1 MRRLS
6 SLMLGMLL
14 GVSVSMDA
22 SAGAAD
28 TPPDSP
34 ETIHVNAIRNPEVR
48 KYSAIVAGLDAFE
61 RGHRMA
67 PAADV
72 LRFRVERRAWTD
84 KTPKPGEAPLALRL
98 EGKDGFVL
106 PLTLNDAVETIVPRS
121 SAALAADSELVLNR
135 KRRMVRVTPL
145 VRSPGLP
152 DNVRRLGDLRL
163 ECQVMVA
170 IGKEELG
177 LMRTLF
183 VNSVL
188 LTPNWCSF
196 FKAER
201 DGFPFEAP
209 ERLARATLREGDRT
223 KDLPVEGRSFRTA
236 MNDPDWSDEA
246 LIELAFEPVTGT
258 AGETPRTAP

>member
-1 MRRLS
+1 MRAFS
-6 SLMLGMLL
+6 ILMLAILF
-14 GVSVSMDA
+14 GVNVSA
-22 SAGAAD
+22 SAAD

-34 ETIHVNAIRNPEVR
+34 ESIHVNAIRKPEVR
-48 KYSAIVAGLDAFE
+48 KYTAIVAGLDAFE
-61 RGHRMA
+61 RHHSMA
-67 PAADV
+67 PKAEA

-84 KTPKPGEAPLALRL
+84 NTPRPGEAPLVLRL
-98 EGKDGFVL
+98 EGKDDFVL
-106 PLTLNDAVETIVPRS
+106 PLALNDAFETIVPRS

-135 KRRMVRVTPL
+135 KRRMYRVTPL

-152 DNVRRLGDLRL
+152 ENVRRLGDLRL
-163 ECQVMVA
+163 ECHVMVA

-196 FKAER
+196 FNAER
-201 DGFPFEAP
+201 DGFQFDTPAT
-209 ERLARATLREGDRT
+209 LSRATLREGDRT

-236 MNDPDWSDEA
+236 MSDPDWSDDA

-258 AGETPRTAP
+258 AGETPRTGP

>member
-1 MRRLS
+1 MRAFS
-6 SLMLGMLL
+6 ILMLAMLL
-14 GVSVSMDA
+14 GVNVSA
-22 SAGAAD
+22 SAAD

-34 ETIHVNAIRNPEVR
+34 DSIHVNAIRKPEVR
-48 KYSAIVAGLDAFE
+48 KYMAIVAGLDAFE
-61 RGHRMA
+61 RHHRMA
-67 PAADV
+67 PNAEA

-106 PLTLNDAVETIVPRS
+106 PLTLNDAFETIVPRS

-135 KRRMVRVTPL
+135 KRRMYRVTPL

-152 DNVRRLGDLRL
+152 ENVRRLGDLRL
-163 ECQVMVA
+163 ECHVMVA

-188 LTPNWCSF
+188 LTPNWCNF
-196 FKAER
+196 FNAER
-201 DGFPFEAP
+201 EGFQFDTPAT
-209 ERLARATLREGDRT
+209 LARATMREGDRT
-223 KDLPVEGRSFRTA
+223 KDLPVEERNFRVA
-236 MNDPDWSDEA
+236 LNDPDWSDDA

-258 AGETPRTAP
+258 AGETPRTGP

>member
-1 MRRLS
+1 MRLHVI
-6 SLMLGMLL
+6 LMLGMLASIN
-14 GVSVSMDA
+14 VSA
-22 SAGAAD
+22 SAAD

-34 ETIHVNAIRNPEVR
+34 ESIHVNAIRKPEVR
-48 KYSAIVAGLDAFE
+48 KYTAIVAGLDAFE
-61 RGHRMA
+61 RHHRMA
-67 PAADV
+67 PNADA

-98 EGKDGFVL
+98 EGKDDFVL
-106 PLTLNDAVETIVPRS
+106 PLTLNDAFETIVPRS
-121 SAALAADSELVLNR
+121 SAALAADGELVLNR
-135 KRRMVRVTPL
+135 KRRLYRVTPL

-152 DNVRRLGDLRL
+152 ENVRRLGDLRL
-163 ECQVMVA
+163 ECHVMVA

-196 FKAER
+196 FNAER
-201 DGFPFEAP
+201 EGFQFDTPAI
-209 ERLARATLREGDRT
+209 LARATLREGDRT
-223 KDLPVEGRSFRTA
+223 KELQVEGHSFRTA
-236 MNDPDWSDEA
+236 MNDPDWSDDA

-258 AGETPRTAP
+258 AGEMPRTGP

>member
-1 MRRLS
+1 MRAFS
-6 SLMLGMLL
+6 ILMLAMLL
-14 GVSVSMDA
+14 GVNVSA
-22 SAGAAD
+22 SAAD

-34 ETIHVNAIRNPEVR
+34 ETIHVNAIRKPEVR
-48 KYSAIVAGLDAFE
+48 KYTAIVAGLDAFE
-61 RGHRMA
+61 RHHRMA
-67 PAADV
+67 PNAEA

-98 EGKDGFVL
+98 AGRDDFVL
-106 PLTLNDAVETIVPRS
+106 PLVLNDAFETIVPRS

-135 KRRMVRVTPL
+135 KRRLYRVTPL

-152 DNVRRLGDLRL
+152 ENVRRLGDLRL
-163 ECQVMVA
+163 ECHVMVA

-196 FKAER
+196 FNAER
-201 DGFPFEAP
+201 EGFQFDTPAP
-209 ERLARATLREGDRT
+209 LARATLREGERT
-223 KDLPVEGRSFRTA
+223 KDLLVEERNFRVA
-236 MNDPDWSDEA
+236 LNDPDWSDDA

-258 AGETPRTAP
+258 AGETPRTGP

>member
-1 MRRLS
+1 MRLHVI
-6 SLMLGMLL
+6 LMLGMLASIN
-14 GVSVSMDA
+14 VSA
-22 SAGAAD
+22 SAAD

-34 ETIHVNAIRNPEVR
+34 ESIHVNAIRKPEVR
-48 KYSAIVAGLDAFE
+48 KYTAIVAGLDAFE
-61 RGHRMA
+61 RHHRMA
-67 PAADV
+67 PNAEA
-72 LRFRVERRAWTD
+72 LHFRVERRAWTD

-106 PLTLNDAVETIVPRS
+106 PLALNDAHETIVPRS

-135 KRRMVRVTPL
+135 KRRMYRVTPL

-152 DNVRRLGDLRL
+152 ENVRRLGDLRL
-163 ECQVMVA
+163 ECHVMVA

-188 LTPNWCSF
+188 LTPNWCNF
-196 FKAER
+196 FNAER
-201 DGFPFEAP
+201 DGFQFDTPAT
-209 ERLARATLREGDRT
+209 LARATLREGDRT
-223 KDLPVEGRSFRTA
+223 KDLQVEGQSFRTA
-236 MNDPDWSDEA
+236 MNDPDWSDDA

-258 AGETPRTAP
+258 AGETPRTGP

>member
-1 MRRLS
+1 MRLPS
-6 SLMLGMLL
+6 ILMLAMLV
-14 GVSVSMDA
+14 GTSVSA
-22 SAGAAD
+22 SAAD

-34 ETIHVNAIRNPEVR
+34 ESIHINAIRKPEVR
-48 KYSAIVAGLDAFE
+48 KYTAIVAGLDAFE
-61 RGHRMA
+61 RHHRMA
-67 PAADV
+67 PGAEA

-98 EGKDGFVL
+98 EGKDDFVL
-106 PLTLNDAVETIVPRS
+106 PLTLNDADETIVPRS

-135 KRRMVRVTPL
+135 KRRMYRVTPL

-152 DNVRRLGDLRL
+152 ENMRRLGDLRL
-163 ECQVMVA
+163 ECHVMVA

-196 FKAER
+196 FNAER
-201 DGFPFEAP
+201 EGFQFDTPAP
-209 ERLARATLREGDRT
+209 LARATLREGERT
-223 KDLPVEGRSFRTA
+223 KDLPVEERTFRVA
-236 MNDPDWSDEA
+236 LNDPDWSDDA
-246 LIELAFEPVTGT
+246 LIELAYEPVTGT
-258 AGETPRTAP
+258 AGETPRTGP

>member
-1 MRRLS
+1 MRLPFI
-6 SLMLGMLL
+6 LMLGML
-14 GVSVSMDA
+14 A
-22 SAGAAD
+22 SINIGANAAD

-34 ETIHVNAIRNPEVR
+34 ESIHVNAIRNPEVR
-48 KYSAIVAGLDAFE
+48 KYKAIVAGLDAFE
-61 RGHRMA
+61 RHHSMA
-67 PAADV
+67 PKAEA

-98 EGKDGFVL
+98 AGRDDFVL
-106 PLTLNDAVETIVPRS
+106 PLVLNDAFETIVPRS

-135 KRRMVRVTPL
+135 KRRMYRVTPL

-152 DNVRRLGDLRL
+152 ENVRRLGDLRL
-163 ECQVMVA
+163 ECHVMVA

-188 LTPNWCSF
+188 LTPNWCNF
-196 FKAER
+196 FNAER
-201 DGFPFEAP
+201 EGFQFDTP

-236 MNDPDWSDEA
+236 MNDPAWGDDA

-258 AGETPRTAP
+258 AGETPRTGP

>member
-1 MRRLS
+1 MRAFS
-6 SLMLGMLL
+6 ILMLAMLL
-14 GVSVSMDA
+14 GVNSSA
-22 SAGAAD
+22 SAAD

-34 ETIHVNAIRNPEVR
+34 ETIHINAIRKPEVR
-48 KYSAIVAGLDAFE
+48 KYTAIVAGLDAFE
-61 RGHRMA
+61 RHRRLA
-67 PAADV
+67 PGAEA

-106 PLTLNDAVETIVPRS
+106 PLTLNDAFETIVPRS

-135 KRRMVRVTPL
+135 KRRMYRVTPL

-152 DNVRRLGDLRL
+152 ENVRRLGDLRL
-163 ECQVMVA
+163 ECHVMVA

-188 LTPNWCSF
+188 LTPNWCNF
-196 FKAER
+196 FNAER
-201 DGFPFEAP
+201 EGFQFDTPAT
-209 ERLARATLREGDRT
+209 LARATMREGDRT
-223 KDLPVEGRSFRTA
+223 KDLPVEERNFRVA
-236 MNDPDWSDEA
+236 LNDPDWSDDA

-258 AGETPRTAP
+258 AAETPRTGP

>member
-1 MRRLS
+1 MRAFS
-6 SLMLGMLL
+6 ILMLAMLA
-14 GVSVSMDA
+14 GVNVSA
-22 SAGAAD
+22 SAAD

-34 ETIHVNAIRNPEVR
+34 ETIHVNAIRKPEVR
-48 KYSAIVAGLDAFE
+48 KYTAIVAGLDAFE
-61 RGHRMA
+61 RHHRMA
-67 PAADV
+67 PGAEA

-98 EGKDGFVL
+98 EGKDGFLL

-135 KRRMVRVTPL
+135 KRRMYRVTPL
-145 VRSPGLP
+145 VRSSGLP
-152 DNVRRLGDLRL
+152 ENVRRLGDLRL
-163 ECQVMVA
+163 ECHVMVA

-188 LTPNWCSF
+188 LTPNWCNF
-196 FKAER
+196 FNAER
-201 DGFPFEAP
+201 EGFQFDTPAT
-209 ERLARATLREGDRT
+209 LARATLREGDRT
-223 KDLPVEGRSFRTA
+223 KDLPVEERNFRVA
-236 MNDPDWSDEA
+236 LNDPDWSDDA

-258 AGETPRTAP
+258 AGETPRTGP

>member
-1 MRRLS
+1 MRLHVI
-6 SLMLGMLL
+6 LMLGMLASIN
-14 GVSVSMDA
+14 VSA
-22 SAGAAD
+22 SAAD

-34 ETIHVNAIRNPEVR
+34 ESIHVNAIRKPEVR
-48 KYSAIVAGLDAFE
+48 KYTAIVAGLDAFE
-61 RGHRMA
+61 RHHRMA
-67 PAADV
+67 PGAEA

-106 PLTLNDAVETIVPRS
+106 PLTLNDAYETIVPRS

-135 KRRMVRVTPL
+135 KRRMYRVTPL

-152 DNVRRLGDLRL
+152 ENVRRLGDLRL
-163 ECQVMVA
+163 ECHVLVA

-188 LTPNWCSF
+188 LTPNWCNF
-196 FKAER
+196 FNAER
-201 DGFPFEAP
+201 EGFQFDTPAT
-209 ERLARATLREGDRT
+209 LVRATMREGDRT
-223 KDLPVEGRSFRTA
+223 KDLPVEERNFRVA
-236 MNDPDWSDEA
+236 LNDPDWSDDA

-258 AGETPRTAP
+258 AGETPRTGP

>member
-1 MRRLS
+1 MRLHAI
-6 SLMLGMLL
+6 LMLGMLA
-14 GVSVSMDA
+14 GINIGA
-22 SAGAAD
+22 SAAD

-34 ETIHVNAIRNPEVR
+34 ESIHVNAIRNPEVS
-48 KYSAIVAGLDAFE
+48 KYTAIVAGLDAFE
-61 RGHRMA
+61 RHHRMA
-67 PAADV
+67 PGAEV
-72 LRFRVERRAWTD
+72 LRFKVERRAWTD
-84 KTPKPGEAPLALRL
+84 RTPKPGEAPLALRL

-106 PLTLNDAVETIVPRS
+106 PLTLNDAHETIVPRS

-135 KRRMVRVTPL
+135 KRRTVRVMPL

-163 ECQVMVA
+163 ECHVMVA

-196 FKAER
+196 FNAGR
-201 DGFPFEAP
+201 DGFQFDTPAT
-209 ERLARATLREGDRT
+209 LSRATLREGDRT

-236 MNDPDWSDEA
+236 MNDPDWSDDA
-246 LIELAFEPVTGT
+246 LIELAFKPVTGT
-258 AGETPRTAP
+258 AGETPRTGP

>member
-1 MRRLS
+1 MRLPS
-6 SLMLGMLL
+6 ILMLAMLV
-14 GVSVSMDA
+14 GVTVSA
-22 SAGAAD
+22 SAAD

-34 ETIHVNAIRNPEVR
+34 ESIHINAIRKPEVR
-48 KYSAIVAGLDAFE
+48 KYTAIVAGLDAFE
-61 RGHRMA
+61 RHHSMA
-67 PAADV
+67 PKAEI

-84 KTPKPGEAPLALRL
+84 KTPKPNEAPLALRL

-121 SAALAADSELVLNR
+121 SAALVADSELVLNR
-135 KRRMVRVTPL
+135 KRRMYRVTPL
-145 VRSPGLP
+145 VRSSGLP
-152 DNVRRLGDLRL
+152 ENVRRLGDLRL
-163 ECQVMVA
+163 ECHVMVA

-196 FKAER
+196 FNAER
-201 DGFPFEAP
+201 EGFQFDTPAT
-209 ERLARATLREGDRT
+209 LARATLREGDRT
-223 KDLPVEGRSFRTA
+223 KDLPVEERNFRVA
-236 MNDPDWSDEA
+236 LNDPDWSDDA

-258 AGETPRTAP
+258 AGETPRTGP

>member
-1 MRRLS
+1 MRLHVI
-6 SLMLGMLL
+6 LMLGMLASIN
-14 GVSVSMDA
+14 VSA
-22 SAGAAD
+22 SAAD

-34 ETIHVNAIRNPEVR
+34 ESIHVNAIRNPEVR
-48 KYSAIVAGLDAFE
+48 KYTAIVAGLDAFE
-61 RGHRMA
+61 RHHRMA
-67 PAADV
+67 PNAEV

-98 EGKDGFVL
+98 EGKDDFVL
-106 PLTLNDAVETIVPRS
+106 PLVLNDAFETIVPRS

-135 KRRMVRVTPL
+135 KRRMYRVTPL

-163 ECQVMVA
+163 ECHVMVA

-196 FKAER
+196 FNAER
-201 DGFPFEAP
+201 EGFQFDTP

-236 MNDPDWSDEA
+236 MNDPAWGDDA
-246 LIELAFEPVTGT
+246 LVELAFEPVTGT
-258 AGETPRTAP
+258 AGETPRTGP

>member
-1 MRRLS
+1 MRHHVI
-6 SLMLGMLL
+6 LMLGMLA
-14 GVSVSMDA
+14 GINIGA
-22 SAGAAD
+22 SAAD
-28 TPPDSP
+28 TPPGSP
-34 ETIHVNAIRNPEVR
+34 ETIHVNAIRNPEVS
-48 KYSAIVAGLDAFE
+48 KYTAIVAGLDAFQ
-61 RGHRMA
+61 RHHSMA
-67 PAADV
+67 PKAEA

-98 EGKDGFVL
+98 EGKDDFVL
-106 PLTLNDAVETIVPRS
+106 PLVLNDAFETIVPRS
-121 SAALAADSELVLNR
+121 STALAADSELVLNR
-135 KRRMVRVTPL
+135 KRRMYRVTPL

-152 DNVRRLGDLRL
+152 ENVRRLGDLRL
-163 ECQVMVA
+163 ECHVMVA

-188 LTPNWCSF
+188 LTPNWCNF
-196 FKAER
+196 FNAER
-201 DGFPFEAP
+201 EGFQFDTP

-236 MNDPDWSDEA
+236 MNDPAWGDDA

-258 AGETPRTAP
+258 AGETPRTGP

>member
-1 MRRLS
+1 MRLHVI
-6 SLMLGMLL
+6 LMLGMLA
-14 GVSVSMDA
+14 GINIGA
-22 SAGAAD
+22 SAAD

-34 ETIHVNAIRNPEVR
+34 ETIHVNAIRKPEVR
-48 KYSAIVAGLDAFE
+48 KYTAIVAGLDAFE
-61 RGHRMA
+61 RHHSMA
-67 PAADV
+67 PKAEA

-84 KTPKPGEAPLALRL
+84 DTPKPGEAPLALRL
-98 EGKDGFVL
+98 EGKDDFVL
-106 PLTLNDAVETIVPRS
+106 PLVLNDAFETIVPRS

-135 KRRMVRVTPL
+135 KRRMYRVTPL

-152 DNVRRLGDLRL
+152 ENVRRLGDLRL
-163 ECQVMVA
+163 ECHVMVA

-183 VNSVL
+183 VNSLL
-188 LTPNWCSF
+188 LTPNWCNF
-196 FKAER
+196 FNAER
-201 DGFPFEAP
+201 EGFQFDAP

-223 KDLPVEGRSFRTA
+223 KDLPVEGRSFHTA
-236 MNDPDWSDEA
+236 MNDPDWSDDA

>member
-1 MRRLS
+1 MRAFS
-6 SLMLGMLL
+6 ILMLAMLL
-14 GVSVSMDA
+14 GVNVSA
-22 SAGAAD
+22 SAAD

-34 ETIHVNAIRNPEVR
+34 ESIHVNAIRNPEVS
-48 KYSAIVAGLDAFE
+48 KYTAIVAGLDAFE
-61 RGHRMA
+61 RHHRMA
-67 PAADV
+67 PNAEA

-98 EGKDGFVL
+98 EGKDDFVL
-106 PLTLNDAVETIVPRS
+106 PLTLNDAHETIVPRS

-135 KRRMVRVTPL
+135 DRRMYRVTPL

-163 ECQVMVA
+163 ECHVMVA

-188 LTPNWCSF
+188 LTPNWCNF
-196 FKAER
+196 FNAER
-201 DGFPFEAP
+201 EGFQFDTP

-223 KDLPVEGRSFRTA
+223 KDLPVEGQSFRTA
-236 MNDPDWSDEA
+236 MNDPDWSDDA
-246 LIELAFEPVTGT
+246 LIEMAFEPVTGT
-258 AGETPRTAP
+258 AGETPRTGP